1 MGLVSSEA
9 TRRAPEGEQMV
20 GGSGSMLPRN
30 FSKKYERLKM
40 PPERTDQFTSDWRI
54 SLSPTAD

>member
-1 MGLVSSEA
+1 MNKFVGIDVSCLCARILNCNLA
-9 TRRAPEGEQMV
+9 TISIGWLDGCRDNY
-20 GGSGSMLPRN
+20 L
-30 FSKKYERLKM
+30 